1 MRSIAEDASELLL
14 ELGISIDRT
23 VIVGHS
29 MGGIVACEMA
39 AVEAPAGMVI
49 LGPVC
54 PSRDTHDAFTRRI
67 EVVKKGVPPNSFT
80 FRTCKADSPKVVWKG

>member
-39 AVEAPAGMVI
+39 AVEAPAGLVI

-54 PSRDTHDAFTRRI
+54 PSLDTHDAFSRRI
-67 EVVKKGVPPNSFT
+67 DVVKQSTPSFALID
-80 FRTCKADSPKVVWKG
+80 FA